1 MLLQIQIVIEILGIL
16 FSEKNVQNR
25 QTILI
30 SNLMENINDF
40 HFSIQETLANELF
53 SKINK

>member
-16 FSEKNVQNR
+16 FSEKSVQNR

-53 SKINK
+53 SKINE